1 MQFPMPIPL
10 PTGEQLKAPDPER
23 TLEEVVANL
32 GLGRTFR
39 ETGWVDWGM
48 LLLAITAGV
57 VGGKLAAAAIR
68 RLAAA
73 AERRDWFR
81 TRGIGIKAA
90 AGPAHLAL
98 ITLGLKAGLTWVIL
112 SPTVRAFTND
122 VVQLLFI
129 VALGWY
135 LYNLIDIVD
144 LVLGRITKRT
154 KSTLDDQAVPL
165 IRKSLRI
172 FLVVVFVLFTAEN
185 VFEANITAWLAGLGI
200 AGLAVSLAA
209 QDSLKNL
216 FGSLTILLDRPFGI
230 GDAIHFDGHEG
241 PVEAIGFRSTKLRTA
256 DGELVT
262 IPNAKIVDGSVRNI
276 GRRPFIRR
284 AFELAVAADTP
295 PEKMA
300 DALRIVRDLL
310 AEPEIAAAFDVAK
323 HPPRVAFETVAT
335 DALKIKVFYWHAPPD
350 YWAYL
355 AHAERVNLELLR
367 RFAEAGIEFAFPA
380 RTVFLAD
387 DPRRGLNVQVA
398 HGNGNGDGSGATRDD
413 GDETRRAERD

>member
-1 MQFPMPIPL
+1 MQFPIPIPF
-10 PTGEQLKAPDPER
+10 PRREKIKPPDPER
-23 TLEEVVANL
+23 TFQEVVSNL
-32 GLGRTFR
+32 GLGNTFR

-57 VGGKLAAAAIR
+57 VGGKLVANLVR
-68 RLAAA
+68 RLAPA
-73 AERRDWFR
+73 AEERDR
-81 TRGIGIKAA
+81 VKTRGIGLRAA

-98 ITLGLKAGLTWVIL
+98 IALGLKAGLTWIVL
-112 SPTVRAFTND
+112 SPTVREFSSD
-122 VVQLLFI
+122 VVELLFI
-129 VALGWY
+129 AAIGWY
-135 LYNLIDIVD
+135 LYNLVDIVD
-144 LVLGRITKRT
+144 VILGRITKRT

-165 IRKSLRI
+165 VRKSLRI

-216 FGSLTILLDRPFGI
+216 FGSLTILLDRPFAI
-230 GDAIHFDGHEG
+230 GESIHFDGHEG

-256 DGELVT
+256 DGEVVT
-262 IPNAKIVDGSVRNI
+262 IPNSKIVDGSLRNI
-276 GRRPFIRR
+276 ARRPSIRR

-295 PEKMA
+295 PEKMEE
-300 DALRIVRDLL
+300 ALRIVRGLL
-310 AEPEIAAAFDVAK
+310 AEPEVASAFDLAK
-323 HPPRVAFETVAT
+323 NPPRVAFETVAT

-367 RFAEAGIEFAFPA
+367 RFAAAGIEFAFPA

-387 DPRRGLNVQVA
+387 DPRRGLSVQVA
-398 HGNGNGDGSGATRDD
+398 SGGGNGNGNGHEDRDRQ
-413 GDETRRAERD
+413 DERGRRG